1 MQNRKCTKT
10 YSYCP
15 ITHEHGVILSGTFY
29 VIKISS
35 LKIFIMDKELKN
47 RSGSQSDKSK
57 KNKNKGD
64 NRRDNLPGSPVKSN
78 KQTGGHERDDSSKG
92 ADKNTTKKQQNS
104 I

>member
-64 NRRDNLPGSPVKSN
+64 NRRDNLPGSTKSN
-78 KQTGGHERDDSSKG
+78 KQTGSHEKDDSSKG
-92 ADKNTTKKQQNS
+92 PAKNTTKKQQNS